1 MTFEE
6 LIGFNGQPVTEE
18 QLEEIRECDLVED
31 IDDIGL
37 SPMYPELH
45 WYIITLTNR
54 QEINVF
60 A

>member
-31 IDDIGL
+31 IGL

>member
-18 QLEEIRECDLVED
+18 QLEEIRECDFVED

-37 SPMYPELH
+37 SPTYPELH